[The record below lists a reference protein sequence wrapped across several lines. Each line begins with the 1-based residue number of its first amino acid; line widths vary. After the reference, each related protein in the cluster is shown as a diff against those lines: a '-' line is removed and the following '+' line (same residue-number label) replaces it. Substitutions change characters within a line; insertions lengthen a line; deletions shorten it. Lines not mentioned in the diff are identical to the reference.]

1 MKDKNWRRRIYIFG
15 LISTIFWLAII
26 VRLFVVQVI
35 QGSEYQAKA
44 RMQYQRIIESD
55 APRGE
60 ILDRHFN
67 KFAVDLAYCAFG
79 AHVNQ
84 IDEPDKIAAT
94 FAKYTGTAEQEFKRK
109 LLSKNSTFVWMDRK
123 VELAVGEKIWEEN
136 LKGISRLINYRRY
149 YPYST
154 VASQVIGFTDV
165 DNKGLSGIELQ
176 FDEILAGKP
185 GKMILKADAW
195 GRHIPDPDYIVDEPK
210 KGHSIVLTIDLIY
223 QSILEEELRNG
234 VQRSN
239 AKGGLGILMNPR
251 TGEILA
257 MTGMP
262 NFNANEAQK
271 FHPSER
277 KNRTITDSFEPGS
290 TFKIVTAAAALEE
303 RIKRPTD
310 KMFCENG
317 KFRIYNHLLNDV
329 HPYGILTFR
338 QIIEK
343 SSNIGTMKIAQEL
356 GAKRLYKYARD
367 FGFGN
372 ETGIRSMG
380 EVEGLLKSTREWSG
394 LSLYEIAIGQEVAV
408 TALQLINAYAAIAND
423 GVLLCPHLL
432 YAEIDEEGRIIS
444 QTTPQAIRRVVS
456 KSTADTLESFF
467 EGVIL
472 SGTGTAAAIPGIRMA
487 GKTGTA
493 QRAMENARGYGE
505 SQYTSSFVGFGPV
518 EDPKIIGLIVLECP
532 RGAYYGGA
540 VAAPVFKNVMQ
551 RIFALLD
558 QKAQM
563 VDMTENSDE
572 VSSWALRRL
581 PDVRGCWMDV
591 ARQRLED
598 LNFKANFVGNG
609 GFVSGQIPPPGS
621 DIAEGQ
627 NVILT
632 LSPKE
637 PTFQSEASIPDVR
650 GCSVRKAMNL
660 LAQNRIR
667 VEVRGHGQVISQSL
681 PAGSIAPIGAL
692 CVLECRTHENYV
704 N

>member
-15 LISTIFWLAII
+15 LGSTLFWSAII
-26 VRLFVVQVI
+26 IRLFIIQVI

-44 RMQYQRIIESD
+44 RMQYQRVIESE

-67 KFAVDLAYCAFG
+67 KLAVDLAFCAFG

-84 IDEPDKIAAT
+84 IDEPERVAAT
-94 FAKYTGTAEQEFKRK
+94 FAKYTGTAEHEFKKK
-109 LLSKNSTFVWMDRK
+109 LLTKNSSFVWMDRK
-123 VELAVGEKIWEEN
+123 VELTVGEKIWEEN
-136 LKGISRLINYRRY
+136 LKGITRLINYRRY
-149 YPYST
+149 YPYNT
-154 VASQVIGFTDV
+154 VGSQVIGFTDV

-176 FDEILAGKP
+176 FEELLAGKS
-185 GKMILKADAW
+185 GKMMLKADAW
-195 GRHIPDPDYIVDEPK
+195 GRHIPDPDYIVEEPK

-223 QSILEEELRNG
+223 QSILEDELRNG
-234 VQRSN
+234 VQKSN
-239 AKGGLGILMNPR
+239 AKGGLGILMNPK

-257 MTGMP
+257 MAGIP

-271 FHPSER
+271 YSSSER
-277 KNRTITDSFEPGS
+277 KNRTITDTFEPGS

-303 RIKRPTD
+303 RVKRPTD
-310 KMFCENG
+310 KIFCENG
-317 KFRIYNHLLNDV
+317 KFRLFSHIMNDV

-338 QIIEK
+338 QVIEK
-343 SSNIGTMKIAQEL
+343 SSNIGTMKIAQDL

-372 ETGIRSMG
+372 ETGIRTIG
-380 EVEGLLKSTREWSG
+380 EVEGSLKSTREWSG

-423 GVLLCPHLL
+423 GILLSPRLL

-444 QTTPQAIRRVVS
+444 QTSPQVIRRVVS
-456 KSTADTLESFF
+456 KATADTLKSFF

-472 SGTGTAAAIPGIRMA
+472 AGTGTAAAVPGIRIG

-505 SQYTSSFVGFGPV
+505 SQYTSSFVGFGPL
-518 EDPKIIGLIVLECP
+518 EDPKIIGLIVIECP

-540 VAAPVFKNVMQ
+540 IAAPVFKNIVQ
-551 RIFALLD
+551 RIFTLLD

-563 VDMTENSDE
+563 VDITEISDK
-572 VSSWALRRL
+572 SSAWSLRRL
-581 PDVRGCWMDV
+581 PDVRGCWMDI
-591 ARQRLED
+591 AKQRLED
-598 LNFKANFVGNG
+598 LNFKTTFVGNG

-621 DIAEGQ
+621 EMAEGQ

-637 PTFQSEASIPDVR
+637 PTFQSEAAIPDVR
-650 GCSVRKAMNL
+650 GCSVRKALNL
-660 LAQNRIR
+660 LARNRIR
-667 VEVRGHGQVISQSL
+667 VEVRGHGQVLSQSL

-692 CVLECRTHENYV
+692 CVLECRSHENYI